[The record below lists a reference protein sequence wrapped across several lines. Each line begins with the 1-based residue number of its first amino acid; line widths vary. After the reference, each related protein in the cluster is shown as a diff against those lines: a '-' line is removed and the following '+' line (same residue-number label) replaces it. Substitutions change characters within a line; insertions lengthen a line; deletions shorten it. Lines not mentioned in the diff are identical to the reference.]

1 MAESWDEEIEA
12 GEDGLYVKITPRH
25 YDSKYRIE
33 LYEKGTHWSG
43 GDQTLSRYS
52 RDTAHRNVK
61 DCRYLWLANMKA
73 VRVLRKERAYR
84 ARQKRDGER
93 SEWIVTI

>member
-1 MAESWDEEIEA
+1 MDEPETGA

-25 YDSKYRIE
+25 CDIGYRIE
-33 LYEKGTHWSG
+33 LYEKGAHWSG
-43 GDQTLSRYS
+43 GDQVLSGYT
-52 RDTAHRNVK
+52 RDSKFRNVK

-73 VRVLRKERAYR
+73 VRMLRKERAYR
-84 ARQKRDGER
+84 ARFEGR